1 MSKQVAVKRMVMNAA
16 MVAVYVVLSLPF
28 LVISVGGLKI
38 TFEHFPVVLCG
49 ILFGP
54 VDAMIVGGIGEFI
67 NQITSFG
74 FTPTTLLW
82 ILPIVVRGLVVG
94 LCGTCFKKHMSM
106 KAIVQR
112 KVPVL
117 FFLICIVSGIISSL
131 FNTLALYV
139 DSKLFGYYTF
149 AMVFGALA
157 VRILLSAVTSI
168 VIAVAIKPILHALQH
183 ENFI

>member
-54 VDAMIVGGIGEFI
+54 VDAMIVGGIGELI
-67 NQITSFG
+67 NQMTSFG

-82 ILPIVVRGLVVG
+82 ILPIVVRGLFVG
-94 LCGTCFKKHMSM
+94 LCAKCFKKHMGL
-106 KAIVQR
+106 KAIVQ
-112 KVPVL
+112 KQVPIL
-117 FFLICIVSGIISSL
+117 FLIVCIVSGITSSL

-149 AMVFGALA
+149 AMVFGALTL
-157 VRILLSAVTSI
+157 RIFLSAITSI
-168 VIAVAIKPILHALQH
+168 VIAVAIKPILHALRH

>member
-1 MSKQVAVKRMVMNAA
+1 MSKQLAVKRMAMNAA

-28 LVISVGGLKI
+28 LTISIGGIKI

-49 ILFGP
+49 VLFGP

-74 FTPTTLLW
+74 FTPTTILW
-82 ILPIVVRGLVVG
+82 ILPIVVRGLIVG
-94 LCGTCFKKHMSM
+94 LCAKFFKKYMSLT
-106 KAIVQR
+106 AIVQ
-112 KVPVL
+112 KQVPVL
-117 FFLICIVSGIISSL
+117 FLLVCIVSGIISSL

-157 VRILLSAVTSI
+157 VRILLSVVTSI
-168 VIAVAIKPILHALQH
+168 VIAVAIRPILRAFQH

>member
-28 LVISVGGLKI
+28 LVISVGGIKV

-74 FTPTTLLW
+74 LTPTTLLW

-94 LCGTCFKKHMSM
+94 LCAKCFKKYMGL

-131 FNTLALYV
+131 FNTFALYV
-139 DSKLFGYYTF
+139 DSKLYGYYTF

-168 VIAVAIKPILHALQH
+168 VIAIAIKPILHALRH

>member
-1 MSKQVAVKRMVMNAA
+1 MRKQLAVKRMVMNAA
-16 MVAVYVVLSLPF
+16 MIAVYVVLSLPF
-28 LVISVGGLKI
+28 LTIPVGGIKI

-49 ILFGP
+49 VLFGP
-54 VDAMIVGGIGEFI
+54 IEAMIVGGIGEFI

-82 ILPIVVRGLVVG
+82 ILPIMVRGLIVG
-94 LCGTCFKKHMSM
+94 LCAKCFKKHMGL

-112 KVPVL
+112 KVPVV
-117 FFLICIVSGIISSL
+117 FFVICIVSGIISSL

-168 VIAVAIKPILHALQH
+168 VIAVAIKPILHAFRH

>member
-28 LVISVGGLKI
+28 LVISVGGIKV
-38 TFEHFPVVLCG
+38 TFEHFPVVLCAV
-49 ILFGP
+49 LFGP

-82 ILPIVVRGLVVG
+82 ILPIVARGLIVG
-94 LCGTCFKKHMSM
+94 LCAKCFKKHMSLM
-106 KAIVQR
+106 AIVQ
-112 KVPVL
+112 KQVPML
-117 FFLICIVSGIISSL
+117 FLLVCIVSGIISSL

-149 AMVFGALA
+149 AMVFGALTL
-157 VRILLSAVTSI
+157 RITLSAVTSI
-168 VIAVAIKPILHALQH
+168 VIAVAIKPILHALRHQK
-183 ENFI
+183 FI